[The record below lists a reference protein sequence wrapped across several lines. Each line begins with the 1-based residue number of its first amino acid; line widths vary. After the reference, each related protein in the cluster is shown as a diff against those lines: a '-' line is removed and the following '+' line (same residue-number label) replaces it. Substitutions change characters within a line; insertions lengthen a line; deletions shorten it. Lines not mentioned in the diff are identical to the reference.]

1 MLKIENPFK
10 TEDNMLGSRPLKYV
24 FASELRGLSSRGRT
38 DGGVLQPQVA
48 PPGEV
53 QQLVDD
59 LSVGAP
65 VGVHGR
71 HRQQRGARLGPL
83 QDLLR
88 EVGHAERPEAGHVVV
103 DVQHVDGQP
112 RWGRDKIGPQNT
124 TQNREPIPKTPQD

>member
-1 MLKIENPFK
+1 MGL
-10 TEDNMLGSRPLKYV
+10 S
-24 FASELRGLSSRGRT
+24 LSSRGRT
-38 DGGVLQPQVA
+38 DGRVLQPQVA

-59 LSVGAP
+59 LAVGAL
-65 VGVHGR
+65 VGVHGG

-88 EVGHAERPEAGHVVV
+88 EVGHAEGPEAGDVVV

-112 RWGRDKIGPQNT
+112 RWRGDRAGSAQHH
-124 TQNREPIPKTPQD
+124 